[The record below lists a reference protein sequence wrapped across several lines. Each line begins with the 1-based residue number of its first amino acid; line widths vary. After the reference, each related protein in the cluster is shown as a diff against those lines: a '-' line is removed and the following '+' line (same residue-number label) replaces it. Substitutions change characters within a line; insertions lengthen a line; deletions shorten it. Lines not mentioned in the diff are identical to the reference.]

1 MALAWGTLG
10 ALLVALGLFGG
21 LGALSVG
28 LENPRDL
35 IGGLWGLIGGFGTWG
50 PLGAI
55 GALLAVL
62 GNPRDLIGGLWG
74 LIGGLKAWGT

>member
-1 MALAWGTLG
+1 MAGAWGTLG

-35 IGGLWGLIGGFGTWG
+35 IGGLWGLIGG
-50 PLGAI
+50 
-55 GALLAVL
+55 
-62 GNPRDLIGGLWG
+62 
-74 LIGGLKAWGT
+74 LKAWGT